1 MERVLGGPSTT
12 PLPTRQH
19 LGSRSS
25 GLGGGAGARER
36 VTHDPAWVVAFL
48 WAGSQGGHGE
58 EERVFANRVAAKKG
72 PG

>member
-1 MERVLGGPSTT
+1 MGVLP
-12 PLPTRQH
+12 PPRLPTKQH
-19 LGSRSS
+19 LGGRSRS
-25 GLGGGAGARER
+25 LGRGAGARER